1 MKEMKLYE
9 FIKQEAQDRV
19 VSVKETQLRNY
30 VTQMKIWEELAEN
43 NAEEIRGLKE
53 LVNALKLQ
61 VNERESVLIDLGV

>member
-1 MKEMKLYE
+1 MEEMKLHE

-30 VTQMKIWEELAEN
+30 VTQMKMWEQLAEN

-53 LVNALKLQ
+53 LVNALRVQ